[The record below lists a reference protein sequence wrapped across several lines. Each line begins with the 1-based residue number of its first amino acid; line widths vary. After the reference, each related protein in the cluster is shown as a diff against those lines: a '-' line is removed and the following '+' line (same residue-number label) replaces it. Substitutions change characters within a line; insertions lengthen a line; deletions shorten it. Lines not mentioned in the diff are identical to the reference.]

1 MQKNSLIKLI
11 FSLFFLFTGLILWGQ
26 DRDTSWTL
34 PKCID
39 QSMQKNISIQGKVL
53 NNNTNLVD
61 WEETKAKRLPSLNAS
76 VSQNFEWS
84 RSMDL
89 NNNYKPYAGSNG
101 TNFGINSSLSLY
113 NGFKT
118 KNTIKQAELSYKAGN
133 YDVETLKE
141 SISLNV
147 LNAYL
152 QILYSTELVKNS
164 QKQVEATTEQLFL
177 SDERLKLGSIS
188 RSDYLQV
195 KSELASEKYTLAN
208 SQNQLAINKVALMQ
222 LMEIPVTDSFNIAY
236 PVIDIQQDSISNI
249 AADSIYKIAL
259 ELKPQVKSS
268 EINKEIS
275 ELAISIAKAGYQ
287 PTLTLSAGINTAYGS
302 NLDIG
307 YYQQFQNR
315 VVPSVGLNLSIPI
328 YQNKVLKSNVA
339 YAKINSENATLNE
352 VSTKNELR
360 KSIEQACVDYQSAII
375 KYQASLDKY
384 NSAEESYK
392 VSQEKFNQGLLNS
405 VDFLVQKT
413 NLIAAESEL
422 LQAKYN
428 LVFGKKIIDFY
439 TGVPLAL

>member
-26 DRDTSWTL
+26 DRDSSWTL

-39 QSMQKNISIQGKVL
+39 QAMEKNISIQGKVL
-53 NNNTNLVD
+53 SNNTNLVD

-84 RSMDL
+84 RSVDV
-89 NNNYKPYAGSNG
+89 NNNFSSYAGSNG

-118 KNTIKQAELSYKAGN
+118 KNSIKQAELSYKAGN

-164 QKQVEATTEQLFL
+164 QKQVEATSEQLFL

-208 SQNQLAINKVALMQ
+208 AQNQLAVNKVALMQ
-222 LMEIPVTDSFNIAY
+222 LMEIPVTDSFNIKY
-236 PVIDIQQDSISNI
+236 PVIDIQQDSILNI

-275 ELAISIAKAGYQ
+275 ELGISIARAGYQ

-307 YYQQFQNR
+307 YYQQFQNK

-439 TGVPLAL
+439 TGTNLTL